1 MSHQSSIDLEYRPST
16 YWPESEN
23 REQRLARIHGKA
35 RRDITRQ
42 TLESGGIDE
51 LNSLGPE
58 LSVESL
64 SEQARQAWGGIHP
77 SHMGG
82 EYLPPYIDSEV
93 EIARISLKSVTSDQ
107 ISIRACGWDGDIQ
120 YRVVDEYETE
130 YQLPIENSHE
140 PLTLTE
146 LIMLIDQTNHSFN
159 ETGSGLIRYHWDRN
173 TGFTDPEE
181 AIDFVSVESAFYP
194 GLTTFFAAEARRW
207 LETHKEPDEEFE
219 CDDEEDFDGGTSLRT
234 GRPIETE

>member
-1 MSHQSSIDLEYRPST
+1 MSYQSSIDLEYRPLS

-23 REQRLARIHGKA
+23 REQRLARIHGKV

-42 TLESGGIDE
+42 TLESGGIGE
-51 LNSLGPE
+51 LNFLGPE
-58 LSVESL
+58 LSAESL

-82 EYLPPYIDSEV
+82 EYLPPYKDSEV

-107 ISIRACGWDGDIQ
+107 ISIRASGQDGDIQ

-159 ETGSGLIRYHWDRN
+159 ESGSGLIRYHWDRN
-173 TGFTDPEE
+173 TNFTDPEE
-181 AIDFVSVESAFYP
+181 VIDFVSIESAYYP
-194 GLTTFFAAEARRW
+194 ELCTYYEQEADQW
-207 LETHKEPDEEFE
+207 LEMHKEPNKEFDE
-219 CDDEEDFDGGTSLRT
+219 GLQLPT
-234 GRPIETE
+234 GRSIETE